1 MVKNLTQ
8 ATQLSDSK
16 TLVLTN
22 TEETS
27 GPYQPCDFVVQNVN
41 VRFYSELEKNSTFIN
56 NLPVEITRHLSLLAF
71 L

>member
-1 MVKNLTQ
+1 MMKNLTQ
-8 ATQLSDSK
+8 VTQLSDSK

-41 VRFYSELEKNSTFIN
+41 VRFLFRIRKESHI
-56 NLPVEITRHLSLLAF
+56 HQ
-71 L
+71 